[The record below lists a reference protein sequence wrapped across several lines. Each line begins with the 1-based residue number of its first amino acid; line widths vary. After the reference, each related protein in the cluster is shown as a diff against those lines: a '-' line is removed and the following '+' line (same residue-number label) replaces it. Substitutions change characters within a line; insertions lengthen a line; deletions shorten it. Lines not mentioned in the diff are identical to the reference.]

1 MNETLSWCRLEDRI
15 ANEEAMNQFKGV
27 KAVMKRLLIFAMLVS
42 CLLTTGCKGC
52 FDDSAK
58 KKKPEEEKAKEN
70 FENLTPVTLPGFYPP
85 DPKEKEKLEK
95 EAKDDETKR
104 ELLNRMDPAF
114 RFNKTKLGHW
124 VSIDFIAIANN
135 FNAEGYLETGSS
147 RVNRPNL
154 IEGTDYFV
162 ETVRPFTLTKGE
174 WKKLET
180 SVFLPRKA
188 QPSKTNSISYVL
200 NNGGSIPALNP
211 VMPVNLLEDY
221 QFHIVLLSTRSDSL
235 KYLSFLDCIR
245 LPSGDSGSVGTEPEF
260 YSIVPTTKDNP
271 VPLPNQSLNWTT
283 IAYLIWDDL
292 DPDALSR
299 QQQQAL
305 LDWLHFGGQIIFSG
319 PDCID
324 RLQSSFL
331 ADYLPGQFEESIAL
345 NKADLAE
352 LNENW
357 SIESEKNPAEKRKL
371 IVVEDSPLPAIRF
384 RPHEDADFIEGSSG
398 LAIERRIGRGRVVA
412 TAFSIN
418 NRQMKNW
425 RSFSSFVHNA
435 LLRKPARRFA
445 KSQEFASLS
454 FKYSNDRT
462 TIYDPLTGST
472 LRFISRDLASTPKA
486 ANIAHSEETQEDY
499 ENANL
504 VQRSLMDGMGAFG
517 ARSEFILPG
526 TGRKRNTD
534 DVFHYGGFHSA
545 SQSGV
550 AGWNDDSGIA
560 MAARETLKK
569 AARISPPSAS
579 FVMKMLGLYLL
590 ILVPINWAIFRLIGK
605 VEWAWIAAPIIALTG
620 AFAVVR
626 YASLDIGFVRSVTH
640 VGVLELHNDYPRGH
654 LTDYAAL
661 YTSLSTRYNVE
672 LDNLSGQS
680 LPFANVSTEIFRRGE
695 SSKRVELNRTTTT
708 DLKNYLVRSNST
720 GLLHTEMILDVGG
733 GIRLLGTDDS
743 LSVENG
749 SLINIE
755 DAGVVRRNNEGEL
768 EFAWLGSLEA
778 GSEQGL
784 DFVLLDGSIEDGW
797 AKVDALVGDAK
808 TVDEIWRSED
818 FDENSVPLDSLA
830 RVPGLA
836 PDWPKISEVLDD
848 KMRSLSRETV
858 SKSMLASAL
867 SQIDGSGA
875 SLASVFECVA
885 SSLQVGKNEV
895 RLIGRTDQQLDQTR
909 YQPSATQAKHNLLVL
924 VHLQHAELLSCK
936 KDENAVSDFVR
947 GRSNID
953 QEDDEFL
960 DSLVEPEVVEP
971 TEEESGESPDNN
983 D

>member
-1 MNETLSWCRLEDRI
+1 MQVMIQLKS
-15 ANEEAMNQFKGV
+15 V
-27 KAVMKRLLIFAMLVS
+27 KAASKRLLIFVMMAS
-42 CLLTTGCKGC
+42 FLLTTGCKGC

-70 FENLTPVTLPGFYPP
+70 FENLTPVTLPGYYPL

-95 EAKDDETKR
+95 ESKDEETKR
-104 ELLNRMDPAF
+104 ELMTRMDPAF

-147 RVNRPNL
+147 LVNRPNL
-154 IEGTDYFV
+154 IEGTDYYV

-188 QPSKTNSISYVL
+188 KPSKTNSISYVL
-200 NNGGSIPALNP
+200 NNGGSLPALSP

-245 LPSGDSGSVGTEPEF
+245 IPAGDSGSVGTEPEF
-260 YSIVPTTKDNP
+260 YSVVPTTKDNP

-345 NKADLAE
+345 RKADLEE

-371 IVVEDSPLPAIRF
+371 IVVDDSPLPAIRF
-384 RPHEDADFIEGSSG
+384 RPHEDADFIAGSSG

-412 TAFSIN
+412 TSFSIN

-435 LLRKPARRFA
+435 LLRKPSRRFDRY
-445 KSQEFASLS
+445 QEYASLS
-454 FKYSNDRT
+454 FKYVDDRT
-462 TIYDPLTGST
+462 SIYDPLPGST
-472 LRFISRDLASTPKA
+472 LRFISRDLASNANA
-486 ANIAHSEETQEDY
+486 ASTAHSEETQGDY
-499 ENANL
+499 ENAGL
-504 VQRSLMDGMGAFG
+504 VRRSLIDGMGAYG
-517 ARSEFILPG
+517 ERSEFILPG
-526 TGRKRNTD
+526 TGRKRNAD
-534 DVFHYGGFHSA
+534 DVYHYGGFHSA
-545 SQSGV
+545 TQSGV

-733 GIRLLGTDDS
+733 GIRLTGTDDN
-743 LSVENG
+743 LAVDNG

-755 DAGVVRRNNEGEL
+755 DAGVVRRNSNGDL

-778 GSEQGL
+778 GSEQSL
-784 DFVLLDGSIEDGW
+784 DFIPLEGSMEDGW
-797 AKVDALVGDAK
+797 ARADALVGDAK
-808 TVDEIWRSED
+808 TVDQIWQSEG
-818 FDENSVPLDSLA
+818 FEENYVSLDSLA
-830 RVPGLA
+830 RVSGLK
-836 PDWPKISEVLDD
+836 PEWPKLSELLND
-848 KMRSLSRETV
+848 KMHSMSRDSV

-867 SQIDGSGA
+867 SQIDGTGA
-875 SLASVFECVA
+875 SLASVFDCVA
-885 SSLQVGKNEV
+885 STLQVGENEV

-909 YQPSATQAKHNLLVL
+909 YKPSATQAKHNLLVL
-924 VHLQHAELLSCK
+924 VHLNHAKLPICK
-936 KDENAVSDFVR
+936 KDENAISDFVR

-953 QEDDEFL
+953 QEEDDDFI
-960 DSLVEPEVVEP
+960 DPNFVEVEEEP
-971 TEEESGESPDNN
+971 TEKESNESTDKN